1 MKLKNNVENVAL
13 IFEGGGMRGAFT
25 AGIVSMLL
33 ENEIYIDYVA
43 GISAGTTATLNY
55 LSRDKKRNWDSFVE
69 LVDDP
74 NFGGW
79 KSFFKGNGFFNSEY
93 IYEEIGRPG
102 EWLEFD
108 YETFLANPAKYRIVA
123 YDVEEDR
130 ARNFTNS
137 DVNSLEDIMKI
148 ARASS
153 SLPIL
158 MPSTIIDDKIYY
170 DGGLTGGIALDIAI
184 EDGFDKF
191 FIVRTQEKDYRKKAV
206 KHPKFYRRHFKDY
219 PGVAEALINRS
230 QVYNEQCDKIEELE
244 KQGKAYV
251 VYPEEMNI
259 TNRETNKEKLASI
272 YNQGYDIGNRDIE
285 KWKEFLFK

>member
-1 MKLKNNVENVAL
+1 MELENNVKNIAL

-25 AGIVSMLL
+25 AGIVNTLL
-33 ENEIYIDYVA
+33 ENEIYFDYVS
-43 GISAGTTATLNY
+43 GISAGTSATLNY
-55 LSRDKKRNWDSFVE
+55 LSRDKKRTWDSFVE

-108 YETFLANPAKYRIVA
+108 YETFSANPAKYRIVA
-123 YDVEEDR
+123 YDVEENR

-137 DVNSLEDIMKI
+137 DVSSLEDLMKI

-158 MPSTIIDDKIYY
+158 MPSTIINDKIYY

-191 FIVRTQEKDYRKKAV
+191 FIVRTQEKEYRKGPV
-206 KHPKFYRRHFKDY
+206 KHTRFFKRHFKDY
-219 PGVAEALINRS
+219 PGVAEALIERP
-230 QVYNEQCDKIEELE
+230 QVYNNQCDRVEELE
-244 KQGKAYV
+244 RQGKAYV
-251 VYPEEMNI
+251 VYPEQMDI

-272 YNQGYDIGNRDIE
+272 YQQGHDIGTRDID